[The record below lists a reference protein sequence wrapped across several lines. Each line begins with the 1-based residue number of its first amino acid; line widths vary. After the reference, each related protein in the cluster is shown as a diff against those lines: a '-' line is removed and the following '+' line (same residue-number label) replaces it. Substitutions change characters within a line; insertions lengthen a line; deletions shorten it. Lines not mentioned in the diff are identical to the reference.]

1 MLQHIVYVYFHR
13 TYKYIYIQG
22 VDLYVQVI
30 FFDKNNYHLLSTLIF
45 INRNFFQ
52 CFTYIIL
59 FNCHKNPMRIN
70 SLVYFFQKRQRKHR
84 EVKKLSEGHTISVS
98 IKPYVLKAQTKN
110 SQ

>member
-1 MLQHIVYVYFHR
+1 
-13 TYKYIYIQG
+13 
-22 VDLYVQVI
+22 
-30 FFDKNNYHLLSTLIF
+30 
-45 INRNFFQ
+45 
-52 CFTYIIL
+52 
-59 FNCHKNPMRIN
+59 MRIN